1 MSIDLKGKTYLELN
15 HTEPMTVEEIERLY
29 DGYWVYVVKAEFKEG
44 TRRLVSGIPVV
55 IGTMAFAGSEDG
67 IYKKYKTEEY
77 APRKEV
83 ILLNDNFISA
93 LVFC

>member
-1 MSIDLKGKTYLELN
+1 MSINLNGKTYLELS
-15 HTEPMTVEEIERLY
+15 HKEPLSIEEIRSLY
-29 DGYWVYVVKAEFKEG
+29 DGYWVYVVNAEFADGSRSLIK
-44 TRRLVSGIPVV
+44 GIPVV

-67 IYKKYKTEEY
+67 IYKKYKVAKY

-83 ILLNDNFISA
+83 ILLNDNFISG